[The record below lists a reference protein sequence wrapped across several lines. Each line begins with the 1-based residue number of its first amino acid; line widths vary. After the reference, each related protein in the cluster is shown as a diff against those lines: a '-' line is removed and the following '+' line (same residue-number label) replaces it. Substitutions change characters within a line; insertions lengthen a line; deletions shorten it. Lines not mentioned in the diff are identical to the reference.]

1 MSSETIICRRCGVAN
16 ASGDQF
22 CGSCGAFLEWE
33 GDEAP
38 AAVAS
43 IVDDAPPPAPPQ
55 PEPAS
60 PPTEVAATAPVPSST
75 DVAAPAPQ
83 PMPGFSVC
91 PTCGSGNPPGRTFC
105 HSCGNLLAREPSAAG
120 AAGTGKVAEEG
131 GRRGLPGW
139 LPIVIGAGVVAGVI
153 AVLVLVVLRPAP
165 PPSAV
170 TPSSTLT
177 PTLAVP
183 PSVTAAP
190 PASGGPSLVIPS
202 GVAPSVPAGGS
213 VQLTLSGA
221 AASSVSADTPDV
233 AAINVM
239 DGRLDTRWQEA
250 IDAAPGEWI
259 ELTFATARLDYLVM
273 YSGFQLSHDS
283 FLATRRPKNIV
294 VTVNGGAPVGFALAD
309 SELPQRI
316 DIADTPGAT
325 VVRIQV
331 LATFPASATAYPGS
345 PIEAAAI
352 SEIRAF
358 GVAGG

>member
-16 ASGDQF
+16 SSGDQF

-38 AAVAS
+38 VS
-43 IVDDAPPPAPPQ
+43 TDAPAPPE

-60 PPTEVAATAPVPSST
+60 DAGETLPPSGTSPPPPSST
-75 DVAAPAPQ
+75 PLAPAPRA

-105 HSCGNLLAREPSAAG
+105 HSCGNLLARDTTAPGATAG
-120 AAGTGKVAEEG
+120 A
-131 GRRGLPGW
+131 GRAAADERTRSLPGW
-139 LPIVIGAGVVAGVI
+139 LPFVVGAGLVAGIV
-153 AVLVLVVLRPAP
+153 AVVVLVVFRPAA
-165 PPSAV
+165 PPSTAL
-170 TPSSTLT
+170 PSSTLT

-183 PSVTAAP
+183 PSVTVP
-190 PASGGPSLVIPS
+190 PGSGPSSGAIPS

-213 VQLTLSGA
+213 AQLTLGA
-221 AASSVSADTPDV
+221 ATASSVSADTPDV

-250 IDAAPGEWI
+250 IGSAPGEWI
-259 ELTFATARLDYLVM
+259 EVSFGPSRLDYLVV
-273 YSGFQLSHDS
+273 YSGFQLSHDA
-283 FLATRRPKNIV
+283 FLATRRPQNVV
-294 VTVNGGAPVGFALAD
+294 VTVNGGAPAAYVLAD

-316 DIADTPGAT
+316 DITDTPGAS
-325 VVRIQV
+325 VARIQV
-331 LATFPASATAYPGS
+331 LSTFPASATPYPGS
-345 PIEAAAI
+345 PIEAATI